1 LKIVLYAYS
10 RGITSSRQIAQACE
24 ENIIFMA
31 LSADTHPH
39 FTTIADFISRCDEE
53 IVAVFRNVLLVAD
66 QLGLIGREMFAIDG
80 CKLPSD
86 ASKEWSGT
94 KEELKAKQAKLE
106 KAIQHMLDK
115 HRSEDAEP
123 QSASQKDREAQQIET
138 LRRHVEKLK
147 NFLDEHEDKIGASG
161 KPIKSNITDNESA
174 KMKTSK
180 GVIQGYVGVAAV
192 DNQHQVVVETQAH
205 GKAQEH
211 QLLLPMIEG
220 LQDNLEDLGNANPLQ
235 DSQITADAGFHTEA
249 NIRQLFEK
257 DIDGYIAD
265 TRFRKRDPR
274 FATADRH
281 KPDKKSASTDRF
293 TVADF
298 IEDKATHTCLCPAGK
313 KLYLKNRNAQIGKH
327 WATCYQ
333 GAKRDCE
340 GCHLRSRCLKDPNQK
355 TTRQVCF
362 FRDRIADAPQT
373 YSRKMQRKI
382 DSEEG
387 RHIYSQRLG
396 TVEPVFGH
404 LHNIGLNRFSLR
416 GKKKV
421 DHQWRLYC
429 LVHNMLKIHRY
440 AT

>member
-1 LKIVLYAYS
+1 
-10 RGITSSRQIAQACE
+10 
-24 ENIIFMA
+24 M
-31 LSADTHPH
+31 
-39 FTTIADFISRCDEE
+39 
-53 IVAVFRNVLLVAD
+53 
-66 QLGLIGREMFAIDG
+66 
-80 CKLPSD
+80 
-86 ASKEWSGT
+86 
-94 KEELKAKQAKLE
+94 
-106 KAIQHMLDK
+106 
-115 HRSEDAEP
+115 
-123 QSASQKDREAQQIET
+123 SQKERETQQIET
-138 LRRHVEKLK
+138 LRRHVDKLK
-147 NFLDEHEDKIGASG
+147 DFLAENDDKIGALG
-161 KPIKSNITDNESA
+161 KPVKSNLTDNESA

-192 DNQHQVVVETQAH
+192 DNQNQLVVESQAH

-220 LQDNLEDLGNANPLQ
+220 LKDNLESLGDEAPLQ
-235 DSQITADAGFHTEA
+235 DSQVTADAGFHTEA
-249 NIRQLFEK
+249 NIQQLFEK

-274 FATADRH
+274 FASADRH
-281 KPDKKSASTDRF
+281 KPDKKGASNKHF

-298 IEDKATHTCLCPAGK
+298 IEDKATQTCLCPAGK
-313 KLYLKNRNAQIGKH
+313 RLYLKQRNAHIGDY

-355 TTRQVCF
+355 TTRQVYF
-362 FRDRIADAPQT
+362 FRGRADDASET

-387 RHIYSQRLG
+387 RRIYSQRLG

-404 LHNIGLNRFSLR
+404 LQNIGLNRFSLR

-421 DHQWRLYC
+421 DHQWRLFC
-429 LVHNMLKIHRY
+429 LVHNLLKIHRY